1 MYKLLK
7 EKLKSIMKENTQE
20 STNLYLIVGL
30 GNPGKEYQNNRHNAG
45 FMAVDRLAKDLGTTF
60 SRVEADSLIAK
71 TSYEGKR
78 IILIKPQTYM
88 NNSGRAVKQLVKYYK
103 IPLENSIILF
113 DDVDLPLGTI
123 RIRTEGGSGGQK
135 GMASIIQHLGT
146 QSFPRLRI
154 GIGRPPGK
162 MDAAAYVLQNFSKSE
177 KEILE
182 ITIDKA
188 VKAVQTFISYDIET
202 AMNKFNGDVT

>member
-177 KEILE
+177 KEILK

>member
-1 MYKLLK
+1 
-7 EKLKSIMKENTQE
+7 
-20 STNLYLIVGL
+20 
-30 GNPGKEYQNNRHNAG
+30 
-45 FMAVDRLAKDLGTTF
+45 MAVDRLAKDLGTTF